1 MEFTFS
7 EKELELLF
15 KYASA
20 VTMLELQNKQ
30 LTNKEILAIINES
43 HTTKFTFD
51 ELVKIIVPL
60 IQINIIQKL
69 Q

>member
-1 MEFTFS
+1 MEFTFT

-51 ELVKIIVPL
+51 ELVKIITPL